1 MSTNEELG
9 VTDSSHKCHNLA
21 HHTLLPKDNLCV
33 SKPFQQLSQDD
44 VDASGERTHRL
55 YRNRYVPGIKVWKQ
69 SFCLLKKTKHQ
80 QSLCFTLIF
89 SEITN
94 RASFE
99 H

>member
-1 MSTNEELG
+1 MLINEKLG

-44 VDASGERTHRL
+44 VDASGKRTHGL

-69 SFCLLKKTKHQ
+69 SFCLLKKQ
-80 QSLCFTLIF
+80 N
-89 SEITN
+89 TN
-94 RASFE
+94 NLSAPL
-99 H
+99 